1 MVRMI
6 IRVSGFCL
14 LYFSFYCFFRQQAGF
29 NTEANRAMGLF
40 YFQPF
45 WLCCNK
51 VKIDPC
57 VLTGEVAAHIYVHAG
72 MQLMLSPRAS
82 EWAGMVEC
90 LAQWQREHFSCWA
103 GRFQPCT
110 LLGGGVALVV
120 KPQKQNWI
128 IKVFLAPPWS
138 QFSTTCLV
146 KTGFEWAERSH
157 LHMTNLSILR
167 KVSALAENI
176 CVFSVLLLV

>member
-1 MVRMI
+1 
-6 IRVSGFCL
+6 
-14 LYFSFYCFFRQQAGF
+14 
-29 NTEANRAMGLF
+29 
-40 YFQPF
+40 
-45 WLCCNK
+45 
-51 VKIDPC
+51 
-57 VLTGEVAAHIYVHAG
+57 
-72 MQLMLSPRAS
+72 
-82 EWAGMVEC
+82 MVEC
-90 LAQWQREHFSCWA
+90 LAQWQSEHFSCWA

-110 LLGGGVALVV
+110 LLGDGVALVV

-138 QFSTTCLV
+138 QFCTTCLE

-176 CVFSVLLLV
+176 CVLTVLLLVQAIVSKWKGQIKLREPLTDGSTVVESDYSCRWNISKIQGNKWCKWSIIDEPYYF